1 MRAGI
6 HTSQLVANT
15 NLITECSISGLT
27 DTSNLKWG
35 IRQGDWICQ
44 DPTRIDW
51 HEGDSVLISSYASEK
66 EIYDALQWLRDKG
79 VTTLRLHNVDDTRSH

>member
-15 NLITECSISGLT
+15 NLITECSISGLA

-35 IRQGDWICQ
+35 SRQGDWICQ

-51 HEGDSVLISSYASEK
+51 HVGDSVLISSYASEK

-79 VTTLRLHNVDDTRSH
+79 VTTLRLHNVDDTGSH